1 MLFKIINGK
10 DICLRP
16 LDDSCCSEKSVD
28 WMNNIDINKYLE
40 ARWVSHNCESVKAFI
55 KEIENS
61 DHSIIFGIFRKID
74 SVHIGNIKIGPI
86 NLNHKRA
93 SIGILIGDKNEWGNG
108 YASEAIQLVTEFGFE
123 ELSLMKIT
131 AGCYESNKGSK
142 KAFEKSGYEVEGF
155 FKSHVETQYGREGS
169 WQLGIISC

>member
-1 MLFKIINGK
+1 MVSLESDRLQLRELASTDVTNNYVSWLNDAEINQ
-10 DICLRP
+10 
-16 LDDSCCSEKSVD
+16 
-28 WMNNIDINKYLE
+28 YLE
-40 ARWVSHNCESVKAFI
+40 SRFCKYKHEDVKQFV
-55 KEIENS
+55 EDS
-61 DHSIIFGIFRKID
+61 RCCLHTVLFGIFVKKNMK
-74 SVHIGNIKIGPI
+74 HIGNIKIGPI